1 MSRELQGKELLPFCG
16 SDHRSLG
23 LKGED
28 CLESCPQPGVGK
40 YSNAFKI
47 SVVVNRA
54 FKLWV
59 WRVVSSAGPPVV
71 AMDMALSLEAYNQG
85 GFKSSWV
92 NISIKP
98 PKKR

>member
-1 MSRELQGKELLPFCG
+1 VRTAWSPALSRESESTVVL
-16 SDHRSLG
+16 SRSL
-23 LKGED
+23 
-28 CLESCPQPGVGK
+28 S
-40 YSNAFKI
+40 S
-47 SVVVNRA
+47 VNRA

-59 WRVVSSAGPPVV
+59 WRVLSSAGPPVV

-98 PKKR
+98 PKKGKRKKENFLEQL